1 MPRIRTRR
9 DGVRELKVDDE
20 VHEIP
25 HDHELAPNPTFSY
38 AYREAF
44 FVHPLY
50 MSVSRSDMAC
60 ADAFVALAA
69 AHDLTVMGQ
78 RLGQDLK
85 QLLDPAI
92 QKLRDVALASTS
104 AATVK
109 HLQERLTELST
120 PKIEASRGPEFG
132 DDVWYAGTGKTE
144 DDEIERNL
152 EAPFDGAD
160 VYDDVYTES
169 ENRCD
174 SIDKGK

>member
-44 FVHPLY
+44 FADPLY

-60 ADAFVALAA
+60 ANAFVALAA

-78 RLGQDLK
+78 RLGPDLK

-104 AATVK
+104 AATV
-109 HLQERLTELST
+109 TGCCST
-120 PKIEASRGPEFG
+120 LRSSR
-132 DDVWYAGTGKTE
+132 KTCA
-144 DDEIERNL
+144 RSG
-152 EAPFDGAD
+152 GAALRKPP
-160 VYDDVYTES
+160 TS
-169 ENRCD
+169 
-174 SIDKGK
+174 